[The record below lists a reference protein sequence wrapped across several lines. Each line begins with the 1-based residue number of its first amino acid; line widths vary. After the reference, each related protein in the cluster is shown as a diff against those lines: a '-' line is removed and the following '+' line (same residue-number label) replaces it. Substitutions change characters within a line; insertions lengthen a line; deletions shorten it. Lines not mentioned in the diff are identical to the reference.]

1 MINFST
7 WKPYYYYLLTL
18 IFCFL
23 GFYSYSFYLFTAQ
36 EINMNI
42 THVKSNRHFCNKIWQ
57 AFKFIQSHLGKDYKP
72 VESYTINDEIDQ
84 WILSRLNHMVES
96 CDTHFKTYDL
106 QNVTRALHGFWL
118 NDFCDVYLVS
128 IFKIWLNWKKVNTYW
143 WSTTHC
149 INSNKDYCG
158 FIYIHSYQ
166 FFLYWDKLAFS

>member
-1 MINFST
+1 
-7 WKPYYYYLLTL
+7 
-18 IFCFL
+18 
-23 GFYSYSFYLFTAQ
+23 
-36 EINMNI
+36 MNI

-128 IFKIWLNWKKVNTYW
+128 IFKNLIKLKESEHILVKHNTLHQFKQRLLWVHLFSWLPIFPV
-143 WSTTHC
+143 
-149 INSNKDYCG
+149 
-158 FIYIHSYQ
+158 
-166 FFLYWDKLAFS
+166 LR